1 MTYDIIPLF
10 SKVFYKNQLDV
21 DVKKYVSLIENK
33 FENSGT
39 NSPTDVDNIALTS
52 SSRFV
57 LDAQKFVDLKNI
69 IMKEFNNFS
78 RDIMHFQNDFQMTT
92 SWFTKSQKN
101 QSSNYH
107 NHNNCM
113 YSGILYLQTSL
124 YISIIPFLCLSSSIN
139 IKSYLFKSG
148 TSK

>member
-69 IMKEFNNFS
+69 IMKEFPWLLYAVVDMGFCGHMYNNIDIFPYFFS
-78 RDIMHFQNDFQMTT
+78 NSH
-92 SWFTKSQKN
+92 
-101 QSSNYH
+101 SNR
-107 NHNNCM
+107 
-113 YSGILYLQTSL
+113 
-124 YISIIPFLCLSSSIN
+124 
-139 IKSYLFKSG
+139 KSYVNRKYLYPG
-148 TSK
+148 IC